1 MKLGMVT
8 IGQAPRE
15 DLWPDVRP
23 LLTGVDVV
31 EHGALD
37 PLGDRPSADALAAL
51 RPGPGEA
58 PLTSRL
64 RGGGAVVMGHRA
76 LNGLLS
82 DAVRRS
88 EENGAVATLLLCTGH
103 FGDLSSQRPLL
114 GAEPLVQR
122 GVQALA
128 GEEPVGIVCPL
139 PEQASDVRKRWQR
152 ILPGPV
158 TAAPASPYTDG
169 DDVLA
174 AAAEKLVAAGST
186 LLVLDCIG
194 YTEHMRT
201 VVASASGLPVL
212 LARALAVRLAVERV
226 SAGCLRSA
234 GGDE

>member
-23 LLTGVDVV
+23 LLAGVDVI

-37 PLGDRPSADALAAL
+37 PLGDQPSSAALAAL
-51 RPGPGEA
+51 QPSPGEA

-64 RGGGAVVMGHRA
+64 RGGAAVVMGHQA
-76 LNGLLS
+76 LNGLLT

-88 EENGAVATLLLCTGH
+88 EEDGAVATLLLCTGH
-103 FGDLSSQRPLL
+103 FEDLPAQRPLL
-114 GAEPLVQR
+114 SAEPLVQQ

-128 GEEPVGIVCPL
+128 GNEPVGVVCPL
-139 PEQASDVRKRWQR
+139 PEQAADVHDRWQQV
-152 ILPGPV
+152 LPGPI
-158 TAAPASPYTDG
+158 TTAPASPYTN
-169 DDVLA
+169 DDDALRSAASTLA
-174 AAAEKLVAAGST
+174 AAGST

-201 VVASASGLPVL
+201 LVARASGLPVL
-212 LARALAVRLAVERV
+212 LARTLAVRLAVEQV
-226 SAGCLRSA
+226 SAGN
-234 GGDE
+234 

>member
-1 MKLGMVT
+1 MVT
-8 IGQAPRE
+8 IGQAPRD

-37 PLGDRPSADALAAL
+37 PLGDRPSAAALAAL
-51 RPGPGEA
+51 RPDQDEA

-64 RGGGAVVMGHRA
+64 RGGAAVVMGHRA
-76 LNGLLS
+76 LNELLAN
-82 DAVRRS
+82 AVRKS
-88 EENGAVATLLLCTGH
+88 EEDGATATLLLCTGH
-103 FGDLSSQRPLL
+103 FGDLPAARPLL

-128 GEEPVGIVCPL
+128 GTEPVGIICPL
-139 PEQASDVRKRWQR
+139 PEQADDVRERWQR

-158 TAAPASPYTDG
+158 TSAPASPYTYA
-169 DDVLA
+169 DDVLSSA
-174 AAAEKLVAAGST
+174 ASALAAAGSA

-201 VVASASGLPVL
+201 VAAEASGLPVL
-212 LARALAVRLAVERV
+212 LARTLAVRLAVERV
-226 SAGCLRSA
+226 TAG
-234 GGDE
+234 